1 MNTANMP
8 DLSLLTAF
16 NTTLNCDLIGKKLDT
31 IKEVTGLMPV
41 KSELQSV
48 INRDILLIGKLDY
61 HEKGFIF
68 HEERLG
74 IFVVPFGSVR
84 KLTFHIDNDA

>member
-1 MNTANMP
+1 
-8 DLSLLTAF
+8 
-16 NTTLNCDLIGKKLDT
+16 
-31 IKEVTGLMPV
+31 MPV

>member
-1 MNTANMP
+1 
-8 DLSLLTAF
+8 
-16 NTTLNCDLIGKKLDT
+16 
-31 IKEVTGLMPV
+31 MPV

-68 HEERLG
+68 LEERLG